1 MIEFYPKDMTQEEKD
16 EFVRNIPIEMRFQ
29 ALQLERIYGTSYII
43 KTKEDIYE
51 LYYYDTFKE
60 DLVKYE

>member
-1 MIEFYPKDMTQEEKD
+1 MIEFFPKDMTQEEKD